1 MTSERFR
8 ALHRPGTP
16 FLLPNAWDHA
26 SALALLDA
34 GFTAIGT
41 TSLGVAH
48 AAGIADATGQA
59 RRQTLDLARLLG
71 RLPILLTVD
80 IEGGFSTDP
89 TEVADLA
96 AELRDAGAVG
106 LNLEDG
112 RPGGE
117 LADPE
122 AQAVL
127 VEAIKTRVPDL
138 FVNARTDP
146 YWIGAPEPLARSLE
160 RAKRYVA
167 AGADGVFVPGV
178 TEEAAIGTI
187 AAQVGAP
194 LNVLAGRSLET
205 LGRLGVS
212 RVSTGSLLF
221 RAAISA
227 AASIAEAI
235 RDGRETDL
243 SDVPDFSGVA
253 AYAEFEQ
260 RLERYRDQTA

>member
-1 MTSERFR
+1 MTAERFR

-26 SALALLDA
+26 SALALVDA

-48 AAGIADATGQA
+48 AAGLPDATGQA
-59 RRQTLDLARLLG
+59 RQQTLALTRRLG

-80 IEGGFSTDP
+80 IEGGFGTDP
-89 TEVADLA
+89 AEVAGLA
-96 AELRDAGAVG
+96 AELRAAGAVG
-106 LNLEDG
+106 VNLEDG

-122 AQAVL
+122 TQAGL

-146 YWIGAPEPLARSLE
+146 YWIGAPEPLAQSLE

-178 TEEAAIGTI
+178 TEERDIETLATR
-187 AAQVGAP
+187 VEAP
-194 LNVLAGRSLET
+194 LNVLAGKRLET
-205 LGRLGVS
+205 YGRLGVA

-221 RAAISA
+221 RAAIST
-227 AASIAEAI
+227 AASMAEAI
-235 RDGRETDL
+235 RDGQDADL
-243 SDVPDFSGVA
+243 SGVVG
-253 AYAEFEQ
+253 YGEFEQ
-260 RLERYRDQTA
+260 RLERYGDQTA

>member
-1 MTSERFR
+1 MSAVTERFR
-8 ALHRPGTP
+8 ALHQPGSP

-48 AAGIADATGQA
+48 AAGLPDASGQA
-59 RRQTLDLARLLG
+59 KRQTLALTRQLG
-71 RLPILLTVD
+71 RLPVLLTVD
-80 IEGGFSTDP
+80 IEGGFGTDP
-89 TEVADLA
+89 AEVADLA
-96 AELRDAGAVG
+96 AELREAGAVG
-106 LNLEDG
+106 VNLEDG
-112 RPGGE
+112 RADGE
-117 LADPE
+117 LAAPD
-122 AQAVL
+122 AQARL

-146 YWIGAPEPLARSLE
+146 YWIGVPEPLPQSLD
-160 RAKRYVA
+160 RAARYVA

-178 TEEAAIGTI
+178 TVERDIETI
-187 AAQVGAP
+187 AARVGAP
-194 LNVLAGRSLET
+194 LNVLAGATDLQT
-205 LGRLGVS
+205 LARLGVS

-221 RAAISA
+221 RAAIST

-243 SDVPDFSGVA
+243 SGVVG
-253 AYAEFEQ
+253 YAEFER
-260 RLERYRDQTA
+260 RLKRYGGQTA